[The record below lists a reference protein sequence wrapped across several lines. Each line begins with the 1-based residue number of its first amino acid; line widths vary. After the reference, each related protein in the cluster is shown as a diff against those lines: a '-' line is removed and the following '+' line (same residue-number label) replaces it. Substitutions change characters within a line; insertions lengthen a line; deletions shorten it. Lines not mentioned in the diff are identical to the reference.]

1 MQSNVNIIHWSI
13 TDHSANVACVRTGT
27 VLPHTGESWA
37 HMVRFLKQT
46 GPTEFLTAYRVN
58 AQGGTVDYND
68 IDFETEDSADA
79 ELWFLD
85 K

>member
-13 TDHSANVACVRTGT
+13 TDSKSQDCARTGT
-27 VLPHTGESWA
+27 TLPHTGESWA

-58 AQGGTVDYND
+58 AQGDTVEYND